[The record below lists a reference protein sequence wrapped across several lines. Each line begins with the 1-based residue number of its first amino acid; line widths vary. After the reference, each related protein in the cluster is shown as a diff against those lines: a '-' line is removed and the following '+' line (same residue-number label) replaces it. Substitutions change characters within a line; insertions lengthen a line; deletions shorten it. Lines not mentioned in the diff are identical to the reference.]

1 MNEVKEKKKLGL
13 TTKIFISLIAGAIV
27 GIVLNMFAAD
37 VDFVQNVLVNGVF
50 YVVGQGFIRLM
61 QMLVVPLVF
70 CSLICGATAI
80 GDSKTLGKVGVKI
93 IGFYIFTT
101 MMAVAVALGIG
112 LLIKPG
118 MGLDMSQI
126 QTAEVTASS
135 DSVSFAETLLNIIPK
150 NPIGALANGEMLQV
164 IVFALII
171 GVILAKLQDKTQLVT
186 NFFQQGND
194 IMMEM
199 TMMVMGLAPIGVFC
213 LISKTFAG
221 LGFSA
226 MVPMFKYMGAVLLAL
241 FIQCCGVYQILLALL
256 TRLNPLRFLKKFAPV
271 MGFAFST
278 ATSNAT
284 IPMNIDTL
292 EEKIGV
298 NRRISSFTIPLGATI
313 NMDGTSIMQG
323 VAVVFVAQAFG
334 IQLTPADYL
343 TVIATATLASIGT
356 AGVPS
361 VGLVTLAMVFDSVGL
376 PVAGIGLIM
385 GIDRILDMARTAVN
399 ITGDAVCTTIVAHQ
413 DRALA
418 KAVCNK
424 T

>member
-1 MNEVKEKKKLGL
+1 MNEAKEKKKIGL
-13 TTKIFISLIAGAIV
+13 TTRIFIALITGAIV
-27 GIVLNMFAAD
+27 GIALNMFAAD

-50 YVVGQGFIRLM
+50 YIVGQGFIRLM

-93 IGFYIFTT
+93 IGFYILTT

-126 QTAEVTASS
+126 QTAEVAASS

-164 IVFALII
+164 IVFALIV

-413 DRALA
+413 DGAQD
-418 KAVCNK
+418 KSVFNK
-424 T
+424 N